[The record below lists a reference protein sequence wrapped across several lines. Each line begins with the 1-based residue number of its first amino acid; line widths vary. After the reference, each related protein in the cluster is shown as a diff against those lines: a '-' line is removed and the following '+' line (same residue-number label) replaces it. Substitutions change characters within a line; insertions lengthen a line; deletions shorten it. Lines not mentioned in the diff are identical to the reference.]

1 MRQRS
6 VTIGQFAGL
15 ALSIWMT
22 MPGAAM
28 AADLVVAMPNW
39 PSGQVTA
46 NIIKASLEKNLQL
59 SVDVEEM
66 GTMTAFAGLASGEVD
81 IHPEVWLP
89 NLDSLV
95 KKYSDKVQLADFG
108 VSAWQGICTTR
119 QTADKTGIHAVGDL
133 LDPKKTAAF
142 DTDGDGQGEMWI
154 GAETWS
160 STVIERIRAKSYGY
174 AKTMRLLEMPEEMGM
189 AAVDAAE
196 ATDKPI
202 IFACYSP
209 HVVFKLHDIVKLDEP
224 AHDASKWNV
233 ILPAD
238 DPEWLS
244 KSNAP
249 VAWDAARFHVAYS
262 KALAAS
268 KPEITKF
275 LDNIDFTP
283 DEITEMSYAVEV
295 DRQPPADY
303 ARAWVAKH
311 GDRVAKWMKDTA
323 K

>member
-1 MRQRS
+1 MTQRLKRL
-6 VTIGQFAGL
+6 GQFAGL
-15 ALSIWMT
+15 VLSVWMT
-22 MPGAAM
+22 VPAISI

-46 NIIKASLEKNLQL
+46 NIIKTTLEANMHV

-81 IHPEVWLP
+81 VHPEVWLP
-89 NLDSLV
+89 NLNSLV
-95 KKYSDKVQLADFG
+95 EKYGDKVQLADFG
-108 VSAWQGICTTR
+108 VAAWQGICTTR
-119 QTADKTGIHAVGDL
+119 QTVDKTGIHAVADL

-142 DTDGDGQGEMWI
+142 DTDGDGQGEIWI

-160 STVIERIRAKSYGY
+160 STVIERIRANSYGY

-209 HVVFKLHDIVKLDEP
+209 HVVFKLHDIVKLEEP
-224 AHDASKWNV
+224 AHDASKWHV

-238 DPEWLS
+238 DPDWLA

-249 VAWDAARFHVAYS
+249 VAWDTARFHIAYS
-262 KALAAS
+262 KALATS
-268 KPEITKF
+268 KPEVTRF
-275 LDNIDFTP
+275 LESIDFTP

-303 ARAWVAKH
+303 AKAWVAKNA
-311 GDRVAKWMKDTA
+311 DRVEKWLKGTA